1 MLLRI
6 RTGME
11 EDEGV
16 GEIDEATLKWW
27 GRRLS
32 SGKQTST
39 GKQQKVCGKEHL
51 IITHDDI

>member
-11 EDEGV
+11 EDEV

-32 SGKQTST
+32 SGK
-39 GKQQKVCGKEHL
+39 
-51 IITHDDI
+51 